1 MEKKKEF
8 RFCVTFNPNDPLHRT
23 AVRILNEQGRHKAQF
38 LVNAINNYI
47 MEGKGRNEVILPDR
61 AYVEDICKE
70 VCQSLLHQS
79 QKPTE
84 TLSHTV
90 AEESTDSENNTET
103 ENIELEDE
111 SQKETSEIII
121 SHKPGVSEVPEE
133 KRPKTPSD
141 ERIKE
146 LDSTGED
153 NREKNTETLKFG
165 MESDILDL
173 LDELIKNEDVR
184 FVNEVYDLFQE
195 TKSFVVREK
204 VLSFFTNIEDPCL
217 EDFAIIV
224 INDPYDEKLSTV
236 NAVFRYIQTIKT
248 KVAIPAILTLI
259 ENESEE
265 YFNGALTTLGAIG
278 GPEEAVYLTGF
289 LDREDLTVAQKQ
301 QLVKVLG
308 QIKAVETY
316 DKLVEMAEDNEE
328 NAFIRMYSAEA
339 IGSMGKEEA
348 VEVLVNLYEDT
359 DPKIREYV
367 IRGLKN
373 YKDNEVAEK
382 IMLQATRDNHYK
394 VRLEAIEAIKVNE
407 IKSAVPYLIYRA
419 KNDPEN
425 VVKKSAW
432 PVIASLNTNEGNEF
446 LVNQIKDKKIPD
458 NTKSIVAKSLLEYNN
473 AGSEEIIELA
483 KETLKD
489 DKRKPLRYAL
499 GKEFAK
505 YKRDEYADLCVLY
518 IANKDVA
525 TQGTGLDIY
534 AKGRYASAESEIEK
548 LILTAA
554 KDTKK
559 RNVNAIKAEK
569 ILGKENDIVKRA
581 EKIKEESKKQEEEK
595 KNKKNANAK

>member
-1 MEKKKEF
+1 MKKNISKLVF
-8 RFCVTFNPNDPLHRT
+8 FCLLSFLFSQEIDVKSEENLNDSS
-23 AVRILNEQGRHKAQF
+23 E
-38 LVNAINNYI
+38 VN
-47 MEGKGRNEVILPDR
+47 K
-61 AYVEDICKE
+61 
-70 VCQSLLHQS
+70 
-79 QKPTE
+79 
-84 TLSHTV
+84 V

-103 ENIELEDE
+103 ESIELEDE

-204 VLSFFTNIEDPCL
+204 ILSFFTNIEDPCL

>member
-1 MEKKKEF
+1 MKKNIGKLVF
-8 RFCVTFNPNDPLHRT
+8 FCLLSFLFSQEIDVKPEENLNDSS
-23 AVRILNEQGRHKAQF
+23 E
-38 LVNAINNYI
+38 VN
-47 MEGKGRNEVILPDR
+47 K
-61 AYVEDICKE
+61 
-70 VCQSLLHQS
+70 
-79 QKPTE
+79 
-84 TLSHTV
+84 V

-133 KRPKTPSD
+133 KRPKTPDD

-518 IANKDVA
+518 IVNKDVA

>member
-1 MEKKKEF
+1 MGATIPSKI
-8 RFCVTFNPNDPLHRT
+8 
-23 AVRILNEQGRHKAQF
+23 VRK
-38 LVNAINNYI
+38 
-47 MEGKGRNEVILPDR
+47 VI
-61 AYVEDICKE
+61 
-70 VCQSLLHQS
+70 
-79 QKPTE
+79 
-84 TLSHTV
+84 
-90 AEESTDSENNTET
+90 
-103 ENIELEDE
+103 
-111 SQKETSEIII
+111 
-121 SHKPGVSEVPEE
+121 
-133 KRPKTPSD
+133 
-141 ERIKE
+141 
-146 LDSTGED
+146 
-153 NREKNTETLKFG
+153 F
-165 MESDILDL
+165 DILIERSHVIDDAC
-173 LDELIKNEDVR
+173 DELIKKDMEAMGSVSDYAGELR
-184 FVNEVYDLFQE
+184 C
-195 TKSFVVREK
+195 TASGTR
-204 VLSFFTNIEDPCL
+204 VLADDIL
-217 EDFAIIV
+217 EGIMS
-224 INDPYDEKLSTV
+224 L
-236 NAVFRYIQTIKT
+236 
-248 KVAIPAILTLI
+248 
-259 ENESEE
+259 
-265 YFNGALTTLGAIG
+265 
-278 GPEEAVYLTGF
+278 
-289 LDREDLTVAQKQ
+289 
-301 QLVKVLG
+301 
-308 QIKAVETY
+308 
-316 DKLVEMAEDNEE
+316 
-328 NAFIRMYSAEA
+328 
-339 IGSMGKEEA
+339 EEA

-559 RNVNAIKAEK
+559 RNGFPISSYVIIRLCSYQSNLEL
-569 ILGKENDIVKRA
+569 ILLEFLYHQNH
-581 EKIKEESKKQEEEK
+581 
-595 KNKKNANAK
+595 

>member
-1 MEKKKEF
+1 MKKNIGKLIF
-8 RFCVTFNPNDPLHRT
+8 FCLLSFLFSQEIDVKPEENLNDSS
-23 AVRILNEQGRHKAQF
+23 E
-38 LVNAINNYI
+38 VN
-47 MEGKGRNEVILPDR
+47 K
-61 AYVEDICKE
+61 
-70 VCQSLLHQS
+70 
-79 QKPTE
+79 
-84 TLSHTV
+84 V

-204 VLSFFTNIEDPCL
+204 ILSFFTNIEDPCL

-569 ILGKENDIVKRA
+569 ILGKENDIVKHA

>member
-1 MEKKKEF
+1 MKKNIGKLIF
-8 RFCVTFNPNDPLHRT
+8 FCLLSFLFSQEIDVKPEENLNDSS
-23 AVRILNEQGRHKAQF
+23 E
-38 LVNAINNYI
+38 VN
-47 MEGKGRNEVILPDR
+47 K
-61 AYVEDICKE
+61 
-70 VCQSLLHQS
+70 
-79 QKPTE
+79 
-84 TLSHTV
+84 V

-133 KRPKTPSD
+133 KRPITPSD

-173 LDELIKNEDVR
+173 LDELIKNEDIR

-505 YKRDEYADLCVLY
+505 YKRDEYAGLCVLY

>member
-1 MEKKKEF
+1 MKKNIGKLIF
-8 RFCVTFNPNDPLHRT
+8 FCLLSFLFSQEIDVKPEENLNDSS
-23 AVRILNEQGRHKAQF
+23 E
-38 LVNAINNYI
+38 VN
-47 MEGKGRNEVILPDR
+47 K
-61 AYVEDICKE
+61 
-70 VCQSLLHQS
+70 
-79 QKPTE
+79 
-84 TLSHTV
+84 V

-111 SQKETSEIII
+111 SQKKTSEIII

>member
-1 MEKKKEF
+1 MKKNIGKLVF
-8 RFCVTFNPNDPLHRT
+8 FCLLSFLFSQEIDVKPEENLNDSS
-23 AVRILNEQGRHKAQF
+23 E
-38 LVNAINNYI
+38 VN
-47 MEGKGRNEVILPDR
+47 K
-61 AYVEDICKE
+61 
-70 VCQSLLHQS
+70 
-79 QKPTE
+79 
-84 TLSHTV
+84 V

-204 VLSFFTNIEDPCL
+204 ILSFFTNIEDPCL

>member
-1 MEKKKEF
+1 MKKNIGKLVF
-8 RFCVTFNPNDPLHRT
+8 FCLLSFLFSQEVDVKPEENLNDSS
-23 AVRILNEQGRHKAQF
+23 E
-38 LVNAINNYI
+38 VNKI
-47 MEGKGRNEVILPDR
+47 
-61 AYVEDICKE
+61 
-70 VCQSLLHQS
+70 
-79 QKPTE
+79 
-84 TLSHTV
+84 
-90 AEESTDSENNTET
+90 AEENIDSENNTET
-103 ENIELEDE
+103 ENLELENE

-133 KRPKTPSD
+133 KRPKTPDD

-204 VLSFFTNIEDPCL
+204 ILSFFTNIEDPCL

-265 YFNGALTTLGAIG
+265 YFNGALTTLGSIG

-394 VRLEAIEAIKVNE
+394 VRLEAIEAIKMNE

-473 AGSEEIIELA
+473 VGSEEIIELA

>member
-1 MEKKKEF
+1 MKKNIGKLVF
-8 RFCVTFNPNDPLHRT
+8 FCLLSFLFSQEIDVKPEENLNDSS
-23 AVRILNEQGRHKAQF
+23 E
-38 LVNAINNYI
+38 VN
-47 MEGKGRNEVILPDR
+47 K
-61 AYVEDICKE
+61 
-70 VCQSLLHQS
+70 
-79 QKPTE
+79 
-84 TLSHTV
+84 V

-394 VRLEAIEAIKVNE
+394 VRLEAIEAIKMNE

>member
-1 MEKKKEF
+1 MKKNIGKLVF
-8 RFCVTFNPNDPLHRT
+8 FCLLSFLFSQEIDVKPEENLNDSSEVNKVT
-23 AVRILNEQGRHKAQF
+23 
-38 LVNAINNYI
+38 
-47 MEGKGRNEVILPDR
+47 
-61 AYVEDICKE
+61 
-70 VCQSLLHQS
+70 
-79 QKPTE
+79 
-84 TLSHTV
+84 
-90 AEESTDSENNTET
+90 EESTDSENNTET

-204 VLSFFTNIEDPCL
+204 ILSFFTNIEDPCL

-278 GPEEAVYLTGF
+278 GPEEAIYLTGF

-394 VRLEAIEAIKVNE
+394 VRLEAIEAIKMNE

>member
-1 MEKKKEF
+1 MKKNIGKLVF
-8 RFCVTFNPNDPLHRT
+8 FCLLSFLFSQEIDVKPEENLNDSS
-23 AVRILNEQGRHKAQF
+23 E
-38 LVNAINNYI
+38 VN
-47 MEGKGRNEVILPDR
+47 K
-61 AYVEDICKE
+61 
-70 VCQSLLHQS
+70 
-79 QKPTE
+79 
-84 TLSHTV
+84 V

-458 NTKSIVAKSLLEYNN
+458 NTKSIIAKSLLEYNN

>member
-1 MEKKKEF
+1 MKKNISKLVF
-8 RFCVTFNPNDPLHRT
+8 FCLLSFLFSQEIDVKSEENLNDSS
-23 AVRILNEQGRHKAQF
+23 E
-38 LVNAINNYI
+38 VN
-47 MEGKGRNEVILPDR
+47 K
-61 AYVEDICKE
+61 
-70 VCQSLLHQS
+70 
-79 QKPTE
+79 
-84 TLSHTV
+84 V

-103 ENIELEDE
+103 ESIELEDE

-204 VLSFFTNIEDPCL
+204 ILSFFTNIEDPCL

-569 ILGKENDIVKRA
+569 ILGKENDIVKCA

>member
-1 MEKKKEF
+1 MKKNIGKLVF
-8 RFCVTFNPNDPLHRT
+8 FCLLSFLFSQEIDVKPEENLNDSS
-23 AVRILNEQGRHKAQF
+23 E
-38 LVNAINNYI
+38 VN
-47 MEGKGRNEVILPDR
+47 K
-61 AYVEDICKE
+61 
-70 VCQSLLHQS
+70 
-79 QKPTE
+79 
-84 TLSHTV
+84 V
-90 AEESTDSENNTET
+90 AEESTDSENNTEK

-204 VLSFFTNIEDPCL
+204 ILSFFTNIEDPCL